1 MWEYIH
7 EESLQRRKGLG
18 GESCYNIGSWAQL
31 IFQRH
36 LVLGMGFW
44 KRVKTHQ
51 KIFFEANDKTTNLV
65 VAKNYDKTYRMDRGI
80 RNT

>member
-1 MWEYIH
+1 
-7 EESLQRRKGLG
+7 
-18 GESCYNIGSWAQL
+18 
-31 IFQRH
+31 
-36 LVLGMGFW
+36 MGFW